1 MDLLLAHFGELAL
14 VFPTGQIGGVL
25 DWPQQVSF
33 PVKELP
39 GLARPSSAE
48 VRERLL
54 LVGEG
59 EQRMGLRVPTPLLA
73 QSLPSS
79 ALFRLPAVLQR
90 MKPPSWIAGVAAL
103 ESGLALVVDLETL
116 SRTTHE
122 EFACPR

>member
-1 MDLLLAHFGELAL
+1 MDFLLARFGELAL

-39 GLARPSSAE
+39 GFARASTAE
-48 VRERLL
+48 GLERVLW
-54 LVGEG
+54 VGEG
-59 EQRMGLRVPTPLLA
+59 AQRLGLRVPTPLLA
-73 QSLPSS
+73 QSLSPR
-79 ALFRLPAVLQR
+79 ALFRLPAVLKR

-116 SRTTHE
+116 SRTLHE